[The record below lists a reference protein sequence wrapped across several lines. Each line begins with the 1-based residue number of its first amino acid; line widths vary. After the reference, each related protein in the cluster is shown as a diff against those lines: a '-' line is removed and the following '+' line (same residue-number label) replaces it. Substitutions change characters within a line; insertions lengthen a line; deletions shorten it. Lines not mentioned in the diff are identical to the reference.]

1 MGKEK
6 IKESEIEVEMGT
18 LKRTGKYKFHGN
30 WTGKPTAKIKE
41 RERKGNNK
49 LHGQLRR
56 RYGITL

>member
-41 RERKGNNK
+41 REKRK
-49 LHGQLRR
+49 
-56 RYGITL
+56 

>member
-41 RERKGNNK
+41 REREKE
-49 LHGQLRR
+49 
-56 RYGITL
+56 ITNYMAS